1 MKKHKILILS
11 FEDINRD
18 YLNLKN
24 VFIFKTK
31 LFQEIVFLTLN
42 LKYLY
47 SSTPDLNFTTFKK
60 SKFSKCKYIYLSH
73 TPVSMNLIYRKNAFD
88 HFDAVQATSVYQYK
102 EMKEII
108 KKRNLKT
115 KVFKSEYLF
124 VKKQIAKIKLG
135 NFETDLLIA
144 PSWNSNFYK
153 TNCHL
158 ILNKLLKEYKI
169 SFKLR
174 PHPISFKKKE
184 ISLSELKKEN
194 IPVDNLKY
202 IDFQKYDF
210 LISDWSGIF
219 IEYALIFRRRA
230 FLINTPKKIVNKEY
244 FKHENKPIEISL
256 RNTLARSFEIS
267 EIPEIIKEILSQKN
281 LQKNKDSNNEIDK
294 IIKSNFY

>member
-1 MKKHKILILS
+1 MNIEVKNSVKLVDYIESMQILEKRVKDVLSGKNDELLWILEHNTVYTAGTNSKEEDVLDKNLKIIKTNRGGKHTLHSPGQKVIY
-11 FEDINRD
+11 FV
-18 YLNLKN
+18 LNLNKR
-24 VFIFKTK
+24 
-31 LFQEIVFLTLN
+31 
-42 LKYLY
+42 
-47 SSTPDLNFTTFKK
+47 KK
-60 SKFSKCKYIYLSH
+60 DIRVLVQKIEKC
-73 TPVSMNLIYRKNAFD
+73 
-88 HFDAVQATSVYQYK
+88 
-102 EMKEII
+102 II
-108 KKRNLKT
+108 E
-115 KVFKSEYLF
+115 V
-124 VKKQIAKIKLG
+124 
-135 NFETDLLIA
+135 
-144 PSWNSNFYK
+144 
-153 TNCHL
+153 
-158 ILNKLLKEYKI
+158 LKEYKI

-174 PHPISFKKKE
+174 PHPLSFKKKE

-230 FLINTPKKIVNKEY
+230 FLINTPKKIVNNEY